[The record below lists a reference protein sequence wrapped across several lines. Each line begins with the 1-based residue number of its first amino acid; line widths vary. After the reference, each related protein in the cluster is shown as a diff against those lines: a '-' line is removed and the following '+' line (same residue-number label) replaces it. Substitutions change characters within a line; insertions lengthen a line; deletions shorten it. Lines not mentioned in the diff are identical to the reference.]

1 MRGVERSVVGTRPDD
16 LAGGDALTG
25 EQTPV
30 LRGDLGRIGNQ
41 RIFALAHQRF
51 AGVGAGPEVHL
62 RLVGRPR
69 LAGRGIIRMVFA
81 ESALV
86 ETAAGL
92 EGQRHVAGDAHR
104 IDFELGVGDAVRRGE
119 IEVFEHLAHDVF
131 PRIARLVER
140 LAVVGVDL
148 PVIPRHGPEGLDLV
162 HVEIGA
168 PKACDAFVMV
178 ENRLA
183 GRSPAEVAEEVVDV
197 TQVLPAARGPARLV
211 VGVEVVGEVLPLAAP
226 SHVVGAG
233 VARGHGNGGRD
244 HGLQK
249 SVGIGLQIA
258 LVAEIGGSV
267 DLIGVSGGQ
276 EILAGDK
283 PRGDRQNQK
292 QLFHRLHGLR
302 IRT

>member
-1 MRGVERSVVGTRPDD
+1 MTSPEATLSLVNRLRYCVAT
-16 LAGGDALTG
+16 LAGSETSAYL
-25 EQTPV
+25 P
-30 LRGDLGRIGNQ
+30 
-41 RIFALAHQRF
+41 LAHQRF

-69 LAGRGIIRMVFA
+69 LAGRGIVRVVFA
-81 ESALV
+81 ESAFV

-183 GRSPAEVAEEVVDV
+183 GRSRRK
-197 TQVLPAARGPARLV
+197 LPR
-211 VGVEVVGEVLPLAAP
+211 
-226 SHVVGAG
+226 
-233 VARGHGNGGRD
+233 
-244 HGLQK
+244 K
-249 SVGIGLQIA
+249 
-258 LVAEIGGSV
+258 
-267 DLIGVSGGQ
+267 
-276 EILAGDK
+276 
-283 PRGDRQNQK
+283 
-292 QLFHRLHGLR
+292 
-302 IRT
+302 

>member
-1 MRGVERSVVGTRPDD
+1 
-16 LAGGDALTG
+16 
-25 EQTPV
+25 
-30 LRGDLGRIGNQ
+30 
-41 RIFALAHQRF
+41 
-51 AGVGAGPEVHL
+51 
-62 RLVGRPR
+62 
-69 LAGRGIIRMVFA
+69 
-81 ESALV
+81 
-86 ETAAGL
+86 
-92 EGQRHVAGDAHR
+92 
-104 IDFELGVGDAVRRGE
+104 
-119 IEVFEHLAHDVF
+119 
-131 PRIARLVER
+131 
-140 LAVVGVDL
+140 
-148 PVIPRHGPEGLDLV
+148 
-162 HVEIGA
+162 
-168 PKACDAFVMV
+168 MV